1 MRKRFL
7 VFLATLGIL
16 TAGLLG
22 VTRPAF
28 AFTDPPVG
36 TIWGCVIGSS
46 NTLEDV
52 YTVQANYNTFL
63 AANSNKCPSSG
74 TEIAIGQAVNENGTD
89 PNPGQAWACN
99 VGADRTVQDVYT
111 TLYGFES
118 FLNSKDGCPESGF
131 IMSLGPAGFPSTT
144 YKSWTIPSGSPA
156 WGCTEDRTQE
166 YVYTVEANYNT
177 YINGQGGAC
186 PGGSAAFADAFG
198 VSYSCG
204 ENITSG
210 DFTECPE
217 SAVADKVDLDA
228 PSGVTTAYAVNNNA
242 WGCAVGEP
250 NTYQDINAA
259 SMQSWQ
265 VNANTTNDTAGT
277 GPCVNS
283 QGEDTPDYVV
293 SYPNESA
300 TFSGGNVPVSYYSAL
315 NSSWTETNGTTG
327 KTWESA
333 YDIWLGGAPGSDS
346 NGSLEEVM
354 IWTDVDGPSPSG
366 CEYGTSGCAGTTPV
380 TWTDSANSTTYDLW
394 VSCYTGP
401 CASGGNEFSTV
412 TWYPTTSKA
421 SGGVN
426 ILGALNALDS
436 DGFMNTGSTC
446 GSGDDSACAWT
457 SGLYQ
462 IDYGWEFQ
470 TLNDGDLPFTLNNYT
485 LTDSVAG

>member
-1 MRKRFL
+1 VRKRFL
-7 VFLATLGIL
+7 VFLATVGIV
-16 TAGLLG
+16 TSGLLG

-99 VGADRTVQDVYT
+99 VGADRTVQNVYT
-111 TLYGFES
+111 TLSAFES
-118 FLNSKDGCPESGF
+118 FLTSKDGCPNGGF
-131 IMSLGPAGFPSTT
+131 IMSMGPAGFPAVTNYGSG
-144 YKSWTIPSGSPA
+144 KWNIPTGSPV

-166 YVYTVEANYNT
+166 YAYTVEANYNT

-186 PGGSAAFADAFG
+186 PGGTAAFADAFG
-198 VSYSCG
+198 ISYSCG

-228 PSGVTTAYAVNNNA
+228 PSGVTTAYAVDNDA
-242 WGCAVGEP
+242 WGCAVAEP
-250 NTYQDINAA
+250 NTYQDLNAA

-265 VNANTTNDTAGT
+265 VNAETTSDPT
-277 GPCVNS
+277 GASPCTY
-283 QGEDTPDYVV
+283 DDWVV
-293 SYPNESA
+293 SYPDESV
-300 TFSGGNVPVSYYSAL
+300 TFNGGEVPVSYYSAL
-315 NSSWTETNGTTG
+315 NSSWTETNGYTG
-327 KTWESA
+327 GTWESA
-333 YDIWLGGAPGSDS
+333 YDIWLGGAAGSDV
-346 NGSLEEVM
+346 NGSTEEVM

-366 CEYGTSGCAGTTPV
+366 CKYGTPGCAGTTPV

-394 VSCYTGP
+394 VACSTSP
-401 CASGGNEFSTV
+401 CTSGGNDFTTV
-412 TWYPTTSKA
+412 TWVPTTNKA
-421 SGGVN
+421 SSGVN

-436 DGFMNTGSTC
+436 DGFMNTGDTC
-446 GSGDDSACAWT
+446 GSGSNSACAWA

-470 TLNDGDLPFTLNNYT
+470 NVNDGYLPFTLNHYT
-485 LTDSVAG
+485 LTDSIAS